1 MQVDVEVSTVKV
13 STHTHNNEYG
23 QAPMSYGDWIYICD
37 LSLFFSTWALDPGES
52 TSGNL
57 RQRFGTPI
65 MQQGELRSC
74 PGEGIY
80 AAVQVDP
87 PLASKTIGLDDKQL
101 YFHVAHHTQV
111 GVPRKNL
118 STEQRKNPA

>member
-1 MQVDVEVSTVKV
+1 MTSLYPIHYSEA
-13 STHTHNNEYG
+13 G
-23 QAPMSYGDWIYICD
+23 SYGDWIYICD
-37 LSLFFSTWALDPGES
+37 LSLFFSTCALDPGES

-80 AAVQVDP
+80 AAPQVDL
-87 PLASKTIGLDDKQL
+87 PLASKTTRLD
-101 YFHVAHHTQV
+101 
-111 GVPRKNL
+111 
-118 STEQRKNPA
+118 E

>member
-1 MQVDVEVSTVKV
+1 MRT
-13 STHTHNNEYG
+13 G
-23 QAPMSYGDWIYICD
+23 SYANWIYACD
-37 LSLFFSTWALDPGES
+37 QSLSFSTWALDPGES

-80 AAVQVDP
+80 AAVQVDL
-87 PLASKTIGLDDKQL
+87 PLASKTTGLDEKQL
-101 YFHVAHHTQV
+101 YFLVAHHTQV
-111 GVPRKNL
+111 GIPRKNL
-118 STEQRKNPA
+118 STEQGKIRQSRISPELVETCK